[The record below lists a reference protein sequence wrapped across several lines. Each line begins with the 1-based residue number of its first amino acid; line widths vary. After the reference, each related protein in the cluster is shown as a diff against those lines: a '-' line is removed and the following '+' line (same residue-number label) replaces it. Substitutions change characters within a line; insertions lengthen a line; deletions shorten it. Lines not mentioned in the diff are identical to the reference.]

1 MSYRMMKLNHLHKHY
16 LYTWAWT
23 LSLSKIKSTSFSCS
37 PWCLYPSQ
45 QISDI
50 LIRRKR
56 WRSAEIIIV
65 EVASDQNEIINPSAK
80 INNTL
85 QAWYPPVITPLGGCK
100 GISVRSWRSSTNSFI
115 FSFKIQIELPAEKL
129 ISSLVEY
136 KVYTDLK
143 I

>member
-1 MSYRMMKLNHLHKHY
+1 MKLNHLHEHY
-16 LYTWAWT
+16 MYTWVWT
-23 LSLSKIKSTSFSCS
+23 LSLSKIKSINYSCS
-37 PWCLYPSQ
+37 PWCLYSSQ

-50 LIRRKR
+50 FIRGKR
-56 WRSAEIIIV
+56 WKSAEIIIV

-80 INNTL
+80 INNTM
-85 QAWYPPVITPLGGCK
+85 QAWHPPLITPFGGCK
-100 GISVRSWRSSTNSFI
+100 GISVRSWRSITNSFI